1 MKTQSVKTW
10 KERPERET
18 STAALLPPEERDE
31 RAPPTACRTRD
42 RMSHGYGKISESVL
56 PDQGYISTCEARANS
71 HRTID
76 VSKLKDWSIEENGM
90 TEALTMK
97 IQ

>member
-18 STAALLPPEERDE
+18 STAALLPPDERDE

-56 PDQGYISTCEARANS
+56 PFQGYISTCEAPADS
-71 HRTID
+71 HRSID
-76 VSKLKDWSIEENGM
+76 VSILKDWPIEGNGM
-90 TEALTMK
+90 MEVHTMN